1 MNIKTQQYIRELD
14 SLKTK
19 TENENDE
26 EVKNYLVKLLCV
38 RTAGLLEVF
47 LKTRISE
54 YSKGKVPPEINRFLT
69 SKFKDI
75 TNLKSSKFEDVL
87 NSFSVD
93 WRDKFRDYLDVH
105 EQEKLSLDSVIAQR
119 HSIAHGQPSNIGFAS
134 MVQYYDDV
142 KSIVE
147 YLDTIIK

>member
-1 MNIKTQQYIRELD
+1 MDIKTQQYIRDLD

-19 TENENDE
+19 AESEDDE
-26 EVKNYLVKLLCV
+26 EVKSYLVKLLCV

-54 YSKGKVPPEINRFLT
+54 YSKGKVPTEINRFLT

-87 NSFSVD
+87 TSFSVD
-93 WRDKFRDYLDVH
+93 WADKFRDYLDDH
-105 EQEKLSLDSVIAQR
+105 EQEKISLDSVIAQR
-119 HSIAHGQPSNIGFAS
+119 HNIAHGQPSNIGSTS
-134 MVQYYDDV
+134 MAQYYNDV
-142 KSIVE
+142 KSIVV
-147 YLDTIIK
+147 YLDTIIR

>member
-1 MNIKTQQYIRELD
+1 MNIKTQQYIRDLD

-26 EVKNYLVKLLCV
+26 EVKSYLVKLMCV

-54 YSKGKVPPEINRFLT
+54 YSKGKMPPEINRFLT

-93 WRDKFRDYLDVH
+93 WRDKFRSYLDDH

-119 HSIAHGQPSNIGFAS
+119 HNIAHGQPSNIGLAS

-142 KSIVE
+142 KSIVV